1 MSEGTGAK
9 APGERALSQSQ
20 SRNSLLKGKHGGCQA
35 GISRHQ
41 EQSLGRHCR
50 GSAGRSPGAASPT
63 ADSRLC
69 HYGHLL
75 REGWAWR
82 RPLSPPGPRLLGWSH
97 LEVLE
102 MFICIPASTLPLSSA
117 GQSQD
122 TYLLVLYTKIFWKI
136 SRRFLKSHFMGSIS
150 LPPPFFYTMV
160 TNSCIMLI
168 GPISDMSPEGSLKPH
183 Y

>member
-1 MSEGTGAK
+1 
-9 APGERALSQSQ
+9 
-20 SRNSLLKGKHGGCQA
+20 
-35 GISRHQ
+35 
-41 EQSLGRHCR
+41 
-50 GSAGRSPGAASPT
+50 
-63 ADSRLC
+63 
-69 HYGHLL
+69 
-75 REGWAWR
+75 
-82 RPLSPPGPRLLGWSH
+82 
-97 LEVLE
+97 

-168 GPISDMSPEGSLKPH
+168 GPISDMSPEGSSKPH